1 MTEINFGKCI
11 VCLKGGVLTSTPS
24 LESLLKIKEYANKR
38 VSYGET
44 NFSPLCERISNL
56 TEEEFVKLVYHQD
69 CYKLVVHKQHLQR
82 AESRFKKRSLLPG
95 SVTPLAFIGVSLT
108 LHNKTRSKALAET
121 FSQLGLGT
129 SYTNVLNIEKRI
141 ACGVANRMD
150 ETGGFCLPPFV
161 LLGKS
166 LYFAGD
172 NIDFQ
177 VNTQDGQG
185 FFNGTLLVLNQNQ
198 TPEDKEKYT
207 AANEALVIP
216 HKITPYNVT
225 YKYSCPPSNDWKEVR
240 FQRFIEGACKELS
253 STKESF
259 DGA

>member
-1 MTEINFGKCI
+1 M
-11 VCLKGGVLTSTPS
+11 
-24 LESLLKIKEYANKR
+24 
-38 VSYGET
+38 
-44 NFSPLCERISNL
+44 
-56 TEEEFVKLVYHQD
+56 
-69 CYKLVVHKQHLQR
+69 
-82 AESRFKKRSLLPG
+82 
-95 SVTPLAFIGVSLT
+95 
-108 LHNKTRSKALAET
+108 ET

-141 ACGVANRMD
+141 TCGVANRMD

-225 YKYSCPPSNDWKEVR
+225 YKYSCPQSNDWKEVR
-240 FQRFIEGACKELS
+240 FQRFKEGAYKELS

-259 DGA
+259 DGAWFLSSFAHRKSFLPATAGVPTESNRQTTTICGPETQDQN